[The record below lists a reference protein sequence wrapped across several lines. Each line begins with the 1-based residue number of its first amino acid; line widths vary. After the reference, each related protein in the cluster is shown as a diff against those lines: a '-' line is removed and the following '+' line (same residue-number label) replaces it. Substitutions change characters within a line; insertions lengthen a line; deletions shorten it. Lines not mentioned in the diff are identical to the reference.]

1 MLRDI
6 HHLGHA
12 VGDIEATVRFYEEN
26 LGAVAGEPEEVP
38 HQGVRVVMLRVGD
51 SRVELLRPTSPDSPV
66 GKFLAKRGEGFHHV
80 AFRVRDIEKA
90 LANLES
96 GGVELIDEEPRAGA
110 GDTKTAFVLHPK
122 DARGALVELV
132 EDPR

>member
-1 MLRDI
+1 VLRDV

-12 VGDIEATVRFYEEN
+12 VGDLEEAVRFYEVN

-51 SRVELLRPTSPDSPV
+51 SRVELLRPTGPDSPV
-66 GKFLAKRGEGFHHV
+66 GRFLEKRGEGLHHV

-90 LANLES
+90 LAELKER
-96 GGVELIDEEPRAGA
+96 GVELIDEEPRIGA
-110 GDTKTAFVLHPK
+110 GGTRTAFVLHPK
-122 DARGALVELV
+122 EALRVLVELV